1 MFKILGILFF
11 GLIALLILGVAI
23 LGRVLGGIFGMNS
36 RTFHGHAQSR
46 EGANRPRSSSANQ
59 QETATADSA
68 TSRAKREKLFDK
80 DEGEYVEFE
89 EVKDDK

>member
-46 EGANRPRSSSANQ
+46 GGANRPRSSSANQ
-59 QETATADSA
+59 QETTTADSA
-68 TSRAKREKLFDK
+68 TSRPKREKFFDK